1 MSVDVGEIISIILA
15 LACVEP
21 DPCVSTTPRS
31 DSASGKTEAEAK
43 TMFALINSAEPRL
56 TPPPNT

>member
-1 MSVDVGEIISIILA
+1 MSVVVGEIISITLA
-15 LACVEP
+15 LASIDP
-21 DPCVSTTPRS
+21 DPCVSITPRN
-31 DSASGKTEAEAK
+31 DSASGKTEVGAK